1 MEVGVVF
8 PAYEGGADVGALKAF
23 AQGVEALGYAHI
35 AVSEHVLDVKLTG
48 DNHWNAPEEFNPLYQ
63 DPFAFCSFMAG
74 ATTNLGFSTCVMIL
88 PQRQT
93 VLVAKQAATLDRL
106 CNGRFRF
113 GVGVGWNPVEYEAL
127 GVSFSERGEIIDDQV
142 ETLRALW
149 TQPTVSVKTKY
160 HTITNAGIN
169 PLPMQKPIPI
179 WFGGANAGAPNM
191 EKVLR
196 RIARIG
202 DGWLPN
208 LAPDDEGK
216 ERLAKFHGYCREYGR
231 EGKVGLEA
239 FISAD
244 RASESK
250 WSGLVKEW
258 RGLGARYISVNTTGD
273 MLKGIDQHLRR
284 LEEFRAALR

>member
-8 PAYEGGADVGALKAF
+8 PAYEGAEDLGKLRAF
-23 AQGVEALGYAHI
+23 AQGVESLGYAHI

-48 DNHWNAPEEFNPLYQ
+48 DNHWNAPDELHPVYQ
-63 DPFAFCSFMAG
+63 DPFVFCSFMAG
-74 ATTNLGFSTCVMIL
+74 VAPKLGFSTCVMIL

-113 GVGVGWNPVEYEAL
+113 GVGVGWNPVEFEAL
-127 GVSFSERGEIIDDQV
+127 GVSFPDRGALVEDQV

-149 TQPTVSVKTKY
+149 TKPAVTVKTAY

-169 PLPMQKPIPI
+169 PLPVQKPIPI
-179 WFGGANAGAPNM
+179 WFGGANAGSQNN

-216 ERLAKFHGYCREYGR
+216 ERLARFHGYCREYGR
-231 EGKVGLEA
+231 EGQVGLEA
-239 FISAD
+239 FIAAD
-244 RASESK
+244 RKTESN
-250 WSGLVKEW
+250 WSGLVKTW
-258 RGLGARYISVNTTGD
+258 RGLGARYLSVNTTGD

-284 LEEFRAALR
+284 LEEFRAALK